1 MVNGGQCVIVSV
13 TARFAC
19 IVMPR
24 VPCHVTQRGNNQ
36 QDVFFVDDDREAYL
50 ELLQKAAQIMTRL
63 LLLNRFCVN

>member
-1 MVNGGQCVIVSV
+1 
-13 TARFAC
+13 
-19 IVMPR
+19 MPR